1 MFGNENNMMQ
11 GVMPTMGGYAY
22 QGMAQPVQ
30 KFNNALTP
38 EQIKKLQ
45 QKGEQFSLS
54 ITEEE
59 WLRGVCNHRNAEG
72 TADTLVF
79 DPLTGEA
86 RCTICGYKF
95 RPIEADVSPDEIK
108 QDVERIVDILQ
119 TIKLMYIDLPPAA
132 AKEYF
137 QIIPLIGK
145 IPQLFDFAMK
155 NMTKHE
161 TYNWQYNN
169 RNMGA
174 INMFNNLQSMFSN
187 GMMGQPMQQPQPGY
201 YQQTPYNMGMN
212 NGQEFVAPTNG
223 FGYPG
228 AGMTM
233 GNPAFQQ
240 QGYQPVAPGFSYT
253 PNPQASTVPAQP
265 TVNAPEAPK
274 PTEATETTVTQKVT
288 V

>member
-1 MFGNENNMMQ
+1 MFDVSNNTATA
-11 GVMPTMGGYAY
+11 GMPMMGGYAY
-22 QGMAQPVQ
+22 QGMGTPMQ

-45 QKGEQFSLS
+45 QKGQQFSLA

-59 WLRGVCNHRNAEG
+59 MLRGICNHRNAEG

-95 RPIEADVSPDEIK
+95 KPIEANVSPEQIK
-108 QDVERIVDILQ
+108 DDVERIVDILQ
-119 TIKLMYIDLPPAA
+119 TIKLMYIDLPADA

-137 QIIPLIGK
+137 PVIPLIEK
-145 IPQLFDFAMK
+145 IPQLFEFAAK

-174 INMFNNLQSMFSN
+174 INMFNNLQNIFGA
-187 GMMGQPMQQPQPGY
+187 GMGYNPAMQSQAPMGQPMMGGY
-201 YQQTPYNMGMN
+201 GYPVPN
-212 NGQEFVAPTNG
+212 NG

-228 AGMTM
+228 ASMPGAMP
-233 GNPAFQQ
+233 NPAMNPGYMPTTNGFQFTPS
-240 QGYQPVAPGFSYT
+240 GATTPVQP
-253 PNPQASTVPAQP
+253 TVPA
-265 TVNAPEAPK
+265 PETAGTTA
-274 PTEATETTVTQKVT
+274 TEATVTQT
-288 V
+288 VNV

>member
-1 MFGNENNMMQ
+1 MFGQTQNNGMNNMM
-11 GVMPTMGGYAY
+11 GAAPMMGGYAY
-22 QGMAQPVQ
+22 QGMGQPVQ
-30 KFNNALTP
+30 KHNNPLTP

-45 QKGEQFSLS
+45 QKGEQFSLG

-79 DPLTGEA
+79 DSLTGEA

-95 RPIEADVSPDEIK
+95 KPIESGVSPEEIK
-108 QDVERIVDILQ
+108 GDVERIVDILQ
-119 TIKLMYIDLPPAA
+119 TIKLMYIDLPAEA

-137 QIIPLIGK
+137 QIIPLINK
-145 IPQLFDFAMK
+145 IPQLFEFAAK

-174 INMFNNLQSMFSN
+174 INMFNNLQSMFAG
-187 GMMGQPMQQPQPGY
+187 GMMMQQPQQA
-201 YQQTPYNMGMN
+201 YQQPMMQAPFMG
-212 NGQEFVAPTNG
+212 GAPTGSYPVNNG

-228 AGMTM
+228 ASMA
-233 GNPAFQQ
+233 NPALN
-240 QGYQPVAPGFSYT
+240 QGYQPGAPGFSYT
-253 PNPQASTVPAQP
+253 PNVQAATAPAQA
-265 TVNAPEAPK
+265 TVTAPDAPA
-274 PTEATETTVTQKVT
+274 PSGETTVTQNVS